1 MPGESRVECL
11 TRVVGA
17 GAVRSMSGIRYRIIR
32 RRVKYPRLEIWGNEI
47 WIIVPGNVDPWR
59 MMRENRGWL
68 IRQIEIA
75 RKAAELS
82 GKIGLVPRTRRK
94 FRSLVERVVRE
105 YAEELGVEVN
115 RIFVR
120 RVKSAW
126 GSCSG
131 RGNITINAAAQWLP
145 ERLVRYIAYHEV
157 CHLRRWRHD
166 REFERLVREKFP
178 DHEDLDLQLQACW
191 IKLREREEK
200 RVRS

>member
-1 MPGESRVECL
+1 M
-11 TRVVGA
+11 VGA
-17 GAVRSMSGIRYRIIR
+17 GAVGSMSGIRYRIIR

-47 WIIVPGNVDPWR
+47 WIIVPGNMDPWR

-82 GKIGLVPRTRRK
+82 GKIRLVPRTRRK

-157 CHLRRWRHD
+157 CHLLRWRHD
-166 REFERLVREKFP
+166 KEFKKLVREKFP
-178 DHEDLDLQLQACW
+178 DHEDLELQLQAYW

-200 RVRS
+200 RV